1 MPDLMRIGSLFHL
14 LSAAHRARI
23 ALDDVCAFD
32 EYLFHEV
39 LLLRALSSRSGSMSG
54 VELARALGW
63 SGGRVS
69 TVTKT
74 LLAKGL
80 IVRARHAN
88 RRCRAVAL
96 TEKGLAELRT
106 AETVVDAIATP
117 MLERF
122 DTKELASFAGLIHRV
137 AEQSATLGRRS
148 RPDAVG

>member
-1 MPDLMRIGSLFHL
+1 MVDLTRIRSLFHL
-14 LSAAHRARI
+14 MSAAHRARI

-39 LLLRALSSRSGSMSG
+39 MLLRALSARPGAMSG

-80 IVRARHAN
+80 VVRARHAN

-96 TEKGLAELRT
+96 TEKGAAELRA
-106 AETVVDAIATP
+106 AETLVDAVATP
-117 MLERF
+117 MLERL
-122 DTKELASFAGLIHRV
+122 DTKELATFAGLIHRV
-137 AEQSATLGRRS
+137 AEQSAALGRRS
-148 RPDAVG
+148 RPDVVD